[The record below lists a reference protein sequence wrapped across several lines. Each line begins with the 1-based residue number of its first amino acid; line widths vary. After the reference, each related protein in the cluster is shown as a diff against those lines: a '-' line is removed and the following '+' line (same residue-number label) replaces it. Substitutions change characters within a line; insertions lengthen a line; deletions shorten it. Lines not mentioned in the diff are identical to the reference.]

1 MLVSNRLWQV
11 REITRIF
18 PEVSSRRV
26 MGWCEKELLF
36 PRGRRDIVYG
46 TGTPR
51 EFDLPNLIE
60 IEMILALQQFL
71 GEQHRIQY
79 VVGDPV
85 GEPKAYTR
93 HDIARECIPYLTGD
107 AAQPKIK
114 ALLVTTIR
122 VKNIPERKYEDA
134 WLTCVVEREEE
145 LRMILHGH
153 VVSSLWVVIHMRPLL
168 DRLKA
173 RV

>member
-51 EFDLPNLIE
+51 EFDLANLIE
-60 IEMILALQQFL
+60 IEMILALQLFF
-71 GEQHRIQY
+71 GEQHKVQY
-79 VVGDPV
+79 MVGDPV

-93 HDIARECIPYLTGD
+93 YDIARECIPYVTRD
-107 AAQPKIK
+107 INEPKVK
-114 ALLVTTIR
+114 AVLVTI
-122 VKNIPERKYEDA
+122 VKVENKDT
-134 WLTCVVEREEE
+134 WLTFVIEREEQ
-145 LRMILHGH
+145 LRVLLHGQ
-153 VVSSLWVVIHMRPLL
+153 VVSPLWTVIHMKPLL